1 MTEELN
7 GGEELNQ
14 SLIGEEHAPP
24 TVEQDS
30 CLHANKEVT
39 EDGSYVVCADCKR
52 DLSSQ
57 DVPGSPPPKIVAA
70 AKENVAN
77 KAEELHPDE
86 YAKGLPENVNWDVIE
101 GIRYCPC
108 GCPVVVLFGPTSE
121 VRGLVPFTLDDQ
133 PMCPFCYRFDLFGL
147 PEQYDAEQMA
157 EVSRS
162 RAVELANKLREKGIL
177 YRRVSSTHPSK
188 SQLVVP
194 SAVPP
199 TDLMRKE

>member
-7 GGEELNQ
+7 DGEESNQ
-14 SLIGEEHAPP
+14 SLTGEEHAPP
-24 TVEQDS
+24 TVEQEE
-30 CLHANKEVT
+30 AAKET
-39 EDGSYVVCADCKR
+39 TPDAACEEHPDGCPSDTH
-52 DLSSQ
+52 Q
-57 DVPGSPPPKIVAA
+57 DVPGSPPLEIVAA
-70 AKENVAN
+70 AKEDVAQ
-77 KAEELHPDE
+77 KAEELPPDE
-86 YAKGLPENVNWDVIE
+86 YAKGLPENVNWDVVE

-162 RAVELANKLREKGIL
+162 RAIELANKLREKGVL
-177 YRRVSSTHPSK
+177 YRRVSSTPSSK
-188 SQLVVP
+188 SQLIVP

-199 TDLMRKE
+199 TDLLGKA